1 VPAEERGPD
10 VEVVVRHGG
19 LHPLLL
25 RFPQDVCYESAAAGR
40 MASPIS
46 SRAMWGFGD
55 LVRELRVDPEQVQRR
70 FGISPGAEHEDDALI
85 SVVAVAAE
93 AAAGARDEDDLFGE

>member
-1 VPAEERGPD
+1 
-10 VEVVVRHGG
+10 
-19 LHPLLL
+19 
-25 RFPQDVCYESAAAGR
+25 
-40 MASPIS
+40 
-46 SRAMWGFGD
+46 MWGFGD

-93 AAAGARDEDDLFGE
+93 AAAGARDEDDLVGERITLHVRDHACARLTRYRCGAA